1 MQRVIDVEV
10 SHNQLLFRYSNHRQ
24 LMSYTRPGQGYING
38 NGAIRYL
45 ANIKLCFKRKQLM
58 LHDILLISSFFLV
71 SLKPVSEYTHQ

>member
-24 LMSYTRPGQGYING
+24 LMSNTRPPSQGYTHG

-45 ANIKLCFKRKQLM
+45 ANIKHYLNVKNKAAN
-58 LHDILLISSFFLV
+58 V
-71 SLKPVSEYTHQ
+71 T